1 MDSAWHLLKDKRPR
15 NKQVVLGVDKTGY
28 ITRFTYDSATPPG
41 FMDDHEE
48 WFTMTDIVA
57 WMPIFALRSLIPRF
71 RFAKA
76 QMPKY
81 HQKVRKREL
90 S

>member
-1 MDSAWHLLKDKRPR
+1 MNSEWHLIKDKRPR

-28 ITRFTYDSATPPG
+28 ITRFTYDSSTPPG

-57 WMPIFALRSLIPRF
+57 WMPL
-71 RFAKA
+71 
-76 QMPKY
+76 PKY
-81 HQKVRKREL
+81 HLPKKVRKREL